1 MSKPRHADKDSAPTS
16 SGPKQIHHLSNY
28 IFLFLLAVFLI
39 AVYTFLLQKSYST
52 STLEAN
58 VDQNITCS
66 DAIHKLVSNTF
77 TRDDFTDINT
87 VDNMSSER
95 YQTLQTTLNQIRSL
109 NSTRYLYTAKRNSE
123 GKLIYLVDGPD
134 LDTSDFAYPGTYIED
149 EMIPYINS
157 ALSGKTIYSQEI
169 IDTTWG
175 HIFTACYPVKA
186 TDGSN
191 EIIGALCIEMDME
204 SAYTFLSKSSRNSLQ
219 IAIAAAIVALL
230 LLVCVYHILQNQRA
244 KDREQ
249 QMLLRKSAA
258 AAEAANKAKSAFLFN
273 MSHDI
278 RTPMNAIVGLTA
290 IAGANIE
297 SQDRVI
303 ECLSKITESSRH
315 LLGLINEVLDMAR
328 IESGKMTLAQEDFN
342 LSELVDN
349 LITLTKPVLD
359 EHKHNFDIHINHI
372 EHEAVCGDSLR
383 IQQVFVNLMS
393 NAIKYTPDGGNITF
407 SIEEKP
413 NGFSELG
420 CYEFTIEDNGIGMSP
435 EFQKIM
441 FDPFS
446 RADDHRTT
454 RVQGTG
460 LGMAISRNIVNLMNG
475 NIKVESTLHKGTKI
489 TVTIY
494 LELQEKEK
502 EQDRNLMNL
511 PVLVVDDDKTCCEST
526 VATLKE
532 IGITGEWVLSGREAV
547 ERCYAHHELKNDYFA
562 VILDWKMPD
571 MDGIETARQIRKRIG
586 KEITI
591 IVLTSYEFSEIEEE
605 AKAAGVDAFIAKPL
619 FRSRLTATLRQF
631 TSGRKEKTARN
642 YLDELSE
649 ADYTGK
655 RILLVEDNELNRE
668 IAVEILQMTGAEVE
682 TAENGKI
689 AVEKVEASPKGLY
702 DLIFMDIQMPV
713 MNGYEATAAI
723 RSLPGEQ
730 GKLPIVAMTANAF
743 AEDVQLAK
751 NTGMNG
757 HIAKPLD
764 MNKLNDVLENW
775 L

>member
-123 GKLIYLVDGPD
+123 GKLIYLVDGLD

-278 RTPMNAIVGLTA
+278 RTPMNAIIGYAELSLNHLHEPDKLSEYLSDIRTCGQKMLS
-290 IAGANIE
+290 IIDNILE
-297 SQDRVI
+297 I
-303 ECLSKITESSRH
+303 
-315 LLGLINEVLDMAR
+315 AR
-328 IESGKMTLAQEDFN
+328 IENNQIVLEESICNIEESFDSCIVMFNTAVQEKHQTITVHKQVANPYVYIDSSH
-342 LSELVDN
+342 LSE
-349 LITLTKPVLD
+349 IVL
-359 EHKHNFDIHINHI
+359 NVI
-372 EHEAVCGDSLR
+372 
-383 IQQVFVNLMS
+383 S
-393 NAIKYTPDGGNITF
+393 NAIKYTGQNGKIDCCLTQKPHEDADWCYMEI
-407 SIEEKP
+407 SIA
-413 NGFSELG
+413 
-420 CYEFTIEDNGIGMSP
+420 DNGIGMSE
-435 EFQKIM
+435 EFQAHI
-441 FDPFS
+441 FESFS
-446 RADDHRTT
+446 REHSSTISGIE
-454 RVQGTG
+454 GTG
-460 LGMAISRNIVNLMNG
+460 LGMGIVKNLVDLMHG
-475 NIKVESTLHKGTKI
+475 MIEIQSSPGKGSTF
-489 TVTIY
+489 TICIPC
-494 LELQEKEK
+494 
-502 EQDRNLMNL
+502 R
-511 PVLVVDDDKTCCEST
+511 
-526 VATLKE
+526 
-532 IGITGEWVLSGREAV
+532 
-547 ERCYAHHELKNDYFA
+547 
-562 VILDWKMPD
+562 
-571 MDGIETARQIRKRIG
+571 TARK
-586 KEITI
+586 
-591 IVLTSYEFSEIEEE
+591 EE
-605 AKAAGVDAFIAKPL
+605 AEPRKSSSDRPQK
-619 FRSRLTATLRQF
+619 TL
-631 TSGRKEKTARN
+631 A
-642 YLDELSE
+642 
-649 ADYTGK
+649 GK
-655 RILLVEDNELNRE
+655 RILLAEDNDLNAE
-668 IAVEILQMTGAEVE
+668 IAIELLSEEGLLVDRVS
-682 TAENGKI
+682 NGV
-689 AVEKVEASPKGLY
+689 ACVEKLEKAAPDFY
-702 DLIFMDIQMPV
+702 DLILMDIQMPV
-713 MNGYEATAAI
+713 MNGYDATRKI
-723 RSLPGEQ
+723 RQLEDPFRSSI
-730 GKLPIVAMTANAF
+730 PIIAMTANAF
-743 AEDVQLAK
+743 AEDRQKALFV
-751 NTGMNG
+751 GMND
-757 HIAKPLD
+757 HVAKPVD
-764 MNKLNDVLENW
+764 MNVLIPVLEKHIRTKKEN
-775 L
+775 

>member
-16 SGPKQIHHLSNY
+16 SDPKQIHHLSNY

-123 GKLIYLVDGPD
+123 GKLIYLVDGLD

-278 RTPMNAIVGLTA
+278 RTPMNAIIGYAELSRNHLHEPDKLSEYLSDIRTCGQKMLS
-290 IAGANIE
+290 IIDNILE
-297 SQDRVI
+297 I
-303 ECLSKITESSRH
+303 
-315 LLGLINEVLDMAR
+315 AR
-328 IESGKMTLAQEDFN
+328 IENNQIVLEESICNIEESFDSCIVMFNTAVQEKHQTITVHKQVANPYVYIDSSH
-342 LSELVDN
+342 LSE
-349 LITLTKPVLD
+349 IVL
-359 EHKHNFDIHINHI
+359 NVI
-372 EHEAVCGDSLR
+372 
-383 IQQVFVNLMS
+383 S
-393 NAIKYTPDGGNITF
+393 NAIKYTGQNGKIDCCLTQKPHEDADWCYMEI
-407 SIEEKP
+407 SIA
-413 NGFSELG
+413 
-420 CYEFTIEDNGIGMSP
+420 DNGIGMSE
-435 EFQKIM
+435 EFQAHI
-441 FDPFS
+441 FESFS
-446 RADDHRTT
+446 REHSSTISGIE
-454 RVQGTG
+454 GTG
-460 LGMAISRNIVNLMNG
+460 LGMGIVKNLVDLMHG
-475 NIKVESTLHKGTKI
+475 MIEIQSSPGKGSTF
-489 TVTIY
+489 TICIPC
-494 LELQEKEK
+494 
-502 EQDRNLMNL
+502 R
-511 PVLVVDDDKTCCEST
+511 
-526 VATLKE
+526 
-532 IGITGEWVLSGREAV
+532 
-547 ERCYAHHELKNDYFA
+547 
-562 VILDWKMPD
+562 
-571 MDGIETARQIRKRIG
+571 TARK
-586 KEITI
+586 
-591 IVLTSYEFSEIEEE
+591 EE
-605 AKAAGVDAFIAKPL
+605 AEPRKSSSDRPQK
-619 FRSRLTATLRQF
+619 TL
-631 TSGRKEKTARN
+631 A
-642 YLDELSE
+642 
-649 ADYTGK
+649 GK
-655 RILLVEDNELNRE
+655 RILLAEDNDLNAE
-668 IAVEILQMTGAEVE
+668 IAIELLSEEGLLVDRVS
-682 TAENGKI
+682 NGV
-689 AVEKVEASPKGLY
+689 ACVEKLEKAAPDFY
-702 DLIFMDIQMPV
+702 DLILMDIQMPV
-713 MNGYEATAAI
+713 MNGYDATRKI
-723 RSLPGEQ
+723 RQLEDPFRSSI
-730 GKLPIVAMTANAF
+730 PIIAMTANAF
-743 AEDVQLAK
+743 AEDRQKALFV
-751 NTGMNG
+751 GMND
-757 HIAKPLD
+757 HVAKPVD
-764 MNKLNDVLENW
+764 MNVLIPVLEKHIRTKREN
-775 L
+775 

>member
-123 GKLIYLVDGPD
+123 GKLIYLVDGLD

-258 AAEAANKAKSAFLFN
+258 AAEAANKTKSAFLFN

-278 RTPMNAIVGLTA
+278 RTPMNAIIGYAELSRNHLHEPDKLSEYLS
-290 IAGANIE
+290 NIRTCG
-297 SQDRVI
+297 QKM
-303 ECLSKITESSRH
+303 LSIIDNILE
-315 LLGLINEVLDMAR
+315 IAR
-328 IESGKMTLAQEDFN
+328 IENNQIVLEESICNIEESFDSCIVMFNTAVQEKHQTITVHKQVANPYVYIDSSH
-342 LSELVDN
+342 LSE
-349 LITLTKPVLD
+349 IVL
-359 EHKHNFDIHINHI
+359 NVI
-372 EHEAVCGDSLR
+372 
-383 IQQVFVNLMS
+383 S
-393 NAIKYTPDGGNITF
+393 NAIKYTGQNGKIDCCLTQKPHEDADWCYMEI
-407 SIEEKP
+407 SIA
-413 NGFSELG
+413 
-420 CYEFTIEDNGIGMSP
+420 DNGIGMSE
-435 EFQKIM
+435 EFQAHI
-441 FDPFS
+441 FESFS
-446 RADDHRTT
+446 REHSSTISGIE
-454 RVQGTG
+454 GTG
-460 LGMAISRNIVNLMNG
+460 LGMGIVKNLVDLMHG
-475 NIKVESTLHKGTKI
+475 TIEIQSSPGKGSTF
-489 TVTIY
+489 TICIPC
-494 LELQEKEK
+494 
-502 EQDRNLMNL
+502 R
-511 PVLVVDDDKTCCEST
+511 
-526 VATLKE
+526 
-532 IGITGEWVLSGREAV
+532 
-547 ERCYAHHELKNDYFA
+547 
-562 VILDWKMPD
+562 
-571 MDGIETARQIRKRIG
+571 TARK
-586 KEITI
+586 
-591 IVLTSYEFSEIEEE
+591 EE
-605 AKAAGVDAFIAKPL
+605 AEPRKSSSDRPQK
-619 FRSRLTATLRQF
+619 TL
-631 TSGRKEKTARN
+631 A
-642 YLDELSE
+642 
-649 ADYTGK
+649 GK
-655 RILLVEDNELNRE
+655 RILLAEDNDLNAE
-668 IAVEILQMTGAEVE
+668 IAIELLSEEGLLVDRVS
-682 TAENGKI
+682 NGV
-689 AVEKVEASPKGLY
+689 ACVEKLEKAAPDFY
-702 DLIFMDIQMPV
+702 DLILMDIQMPV
-713 MNGYEATAAI
+713 MNGYDATRKI
-723 RSLPGEQ
+723 RQLEDPFLSSI
-730 GKLPIVAMTANAF
+730 PIIAMTANAF
-743 AEDVQLAK
+743 AEDRQKALFV
-751 NTGMNG
+751 GMND
-757 HIAKPLD
+757 HVAKPVD
-764 MNKLNDVLENW
+764 MNVLIPVLEKHIRTKKEN
-775 L
+775 

>member
-123 GKLIYLVDGPD
+123 GKLIYLVDGLD

-273 MSHDI
+273 MPHDI
-278 RTPMNAIVGLTA
+278 RTPMNAIIGYAELSRNHLHEPDKLSEYLS
-290 IAGANIE
+290 NIRTCG
-297 SQDRVI
+297 QKM
-303 ECLSKITESSRH
+303 LSIIDNILE
-315 LLGLINEVLDMAR
+315 IAR
-328 IESGKMTLAQEDFN
+328 IENNQIVLEESICNIEESFDSCIVMFNTAVQEKHQTITVHKQVANPYVYIDSSH
-342 LSELVDN
+342 LSE
-349 LITLTKPVLD
+349 IVL
-359 EHKHNFDIHINHI
+359 NVI
-372 EHEAVCGDSLR
+372 
-383 IQQVFVNLMS
+383 S
-393 NAIKYTPDGGNITF
+393 NAIKYTGQNGKIDCCLTQKPHEDADWCYMEI
-407 SIEEKP
+407 SIA
-413 NGFSELG
+413 
-420 CYEFTIEDNGIGMSP
+420 DNGIGMSE
-435 EFQKIM
+435 EFQAHI
-441 FDPFS
+441 FESFS
-446 RADDHRTT
+446 REHSSTISGIE
-454 RVQGTG
+454 GTG
-460 LGMAISRNIVNLMNG
+460 LGMGIVKNLVDLMHG
-475 NIKVESTLHKGTKI
+475 TIEIQSSPGKGSTF
-489 TVTIY
+489 TICIPC
-494 LELQEKEK
+494 
-502 EQDRNLMNL
+502 R
-511 PVLVVDDDKTCCEST
+511 T
-526 VATLKE
+526 ALKE
-532 IGITGEWVLSGREAV
+532 EA
-547 ERCYAHHELKNDYFA
+547 E
-562 VILDWKMPD
+562 P
-571 MDGIETARQIRKRIG
+571 RKSSSDRPQ
-586 KEITI
+586 K
-591 IVLTSYEFSEIEEE
+591 
-605 AKAAGVDAFIAKPL
+605 
-619 FRSRLTATLRQF
+619 TL
-631 TSGRKEKTARN
+631 A
-642 YLDELSE
+642 
-649 ADYTGK
+649 GK
-655 RILLVEDNELNRE
+655 RILLAEDNDLNAE
-668 IAVEILQMTGAEVE
+668 IAIELLSEEGLLVDRVS
-682 TAENGKI
+682 NGV
-689 AVEKVEASPKGLY
+689 ACVEKLEKVAPDFY
-702 DLIFMDIQMPV
+702 DLILMDIQMPV
-713 MNGYEATAAI
+713 MNGYDATRKI
-723 RSLPGEQ
+723 RQLEDPFRSSI
-730 GKLPIVAMTANAF
+730 PIIAMTANAF
-743 AEDVQLAK
+743 AEDRQKALFV
-751 NTGMNG
+751 GMND
-757 HIAKPLD
+757 HVAKPVD
-764 MNKLNDVLENW
+764 MNVLIPVLEKHIRTKKEN
-775 L
+775 

>member
-123 GKLIYLVDGPD
+123 GKLIYLVDGLD

-278 RTPMNAIVGLTA
+278 RTPMNAIIGYAELSRNHLHEPDKLSEYLS
-290 IAGANIE
+290 NIRTCG
-297 SQDRVI
+297 QKM
-303 ECLSKITESSRH
+303 LSIIDNILE
-315 LLGLINEVLDMAR
+315 IAR
-328 IESGKMTLAQEDFN
+328 IENNQIVLEESICNIEESFDSCIVMFNTAVQEKHQTITVHKQVANPYVYIDSSH
-342 LSELVDN
+342 LSE
-349 LITLTKPVLD
+349 IVL
-359 EHKHNFDIHINHI
+359 NVI
-372 EHEAVCGDSLR
+372 
-383 IQQVFVNLMS
+383 S
-393 NAIKYTPDGGNITF
+393 NAIKYTGQNGKIDCCLTQKPHEDADWCYMEI
-407 SIEEKP
+407 SIA
-413 NGFSELG
+413 
-420 CYEFTIEDNGIGMSP
+420 DNGIGMSE
-435 EFQKIM
+435 EFQAHI
-441 FDPFS
+441 FESFS
-446 RADDHRTT
+446 REHSSTISGIE
-454 RVQGTG
+454 GTG
-460 LGMAISRNIVNLMNG
+460 LGMGIVKNLVDLMHG
-475 NIKVESTLHKGTKI
+475 MIEIQSSPGKGSTF
-489 TVTIY
+489 TICIPC
-494 LELQEKEK
+494 
-502 EQDRNLMNL
+502 R
-511 PVLVVDDDKTCCEST
+511 
-526 VATLKE
+526 
-532 IGITGEWVLSGREAV
+532 
-547 ERCYAHHELKNDYFA
+547 
-562 VILDWKMPD
+562 
-571 MDGIETARQIRKRIG
+571 TARK
-586 KEITI
+586 
-591 IVLTSYEFSEIEEE
+591 EE
-605 AKAAGVDAFIAKPL
+605 AEPRKSSSDRPQK
-619 FRSRLTATLRQF
+619 TL
-631 TSGRKEKTARN
+631 A
-642 YLDELSE
+642 
-649 ADYTGK
+649 GK
-655 RILLVEDNELNRE
+655 RILLAEDNNLNAE
-668 IAVEILQMTGAEVE
+668 IAIELLSEEGLLVDRVS
-682 TAENGKI
+682 NGV
-689 AVEKVEASPKGLY
+689 ACVEKLEKAAPDFY
-702 DLIFMDIQMPV
+702 DLILMDIQMPV
-713 MNGYEATAAI
+713 MNGYDATRKI
-723 RSLPGEQ
+723 RQLEDPFRSSI
-730 GKLPIVAMTANAF
+730 PIIAMTANAF
-743 AEDVQLAK
+743 AEDRQKALFV
-751 NTGMNG
+751 GMND
-757 HIAKPLD
+757 HVAKPVD
-764 MNKLNDVLENW
+764 MNVLIPVLEKHIRTKKKIKSEIPIRSVSG
-775 L
+775 

>member
-123 GKLIYLVDGPD
+123 GKLIYLVDGLD

-278 RTPMNAIVGLTA
+278 RTPMNAIIGYAELSRNHLHEPDKLSEYLS
-290 IAGANIE
+290 NIRTCG
-297 SQDRVI
+297 QKM
-303 ECLSKITESSRH
+303 LSIIDNILE
-315 LLGLINEVLDMAR
+315 IAR
-328 IESGKMTLAQEDFN
+328 IENNQIVLEESICNIEESFDSCIVMFNTAVQEKHQTITVHKQVANPYVYIDSSH
-342 LSELVDN
+342 LSE
-349 LITLTKPVLD
+349 IVL
-359 EHKHNFDIHINHI
+359 NVI
-372 EHEAVCGDSLR
+372 
-383 IQQVFVNLMS
+383 S
-393 NAIKYTPDGGNITF
+393 NAIKYTGQNGKIDCCLTQKPHEDADWCYMEI
-407 SIEEKP
+407 SIA
-413 NGFSELG
+413 
-420 CYEFTIEDNGIGMSP
+420 DNGIGMSE
-435 EFQKIM
+435 EFQAHI
-441 FDPFS
+441 FESFS
-446 RADDHRTT
+446 REHSSTISGIE
-454 RVQGTG
+454 GTG
-460 LGMAISRNIVNLMNG
+460 LGMGIVKNLVDLMHG
-475 NIKVESTLHKGTKI
+475 MIEIQSSPGKGSTF
-489 TVTIY
+489 TICIPC
-494 LELQEKEK
+494 
-502 EQDRNLMNL
+502 R
-511 PVLVVDDDKTCCEST
+511 
-526 VATLKE
+526 
-532 IGITGEWVLSGREAV
+532 
-547 ERCYAHHELKNDYFA
+547 
-562 VILDWKMPD
+562 
-571 MDGIETARQIRKRIG
+571 TARK
-586 KEITI
+586 
-591 IVLTSYEFSEIEEE
+591 EE
-605 AKAAGVDAFIAKPL
+605 AEPRKSSSDRPQK
-619 FRSRLTATLRQF
+619 TL
-631 TSGRKEKTARN
+631 A
-642 YLDELSE
+642 
-649 ADYTGK
+649 GK
-655 RILLVEDNELNRE
+655 RILLAEDNDLNAE
-668 IAVEILQMTGAEVE
+668 IAIELLSEEGLLVDRVS
-682 TAENGKI
+682 NGV
-689 AVEKVEASPKGLY
+689 ACVEKLEKAAPDFY
-702 DLIFMDIQMPV
+702 DLILMDIQMPV
-713 MNGYEATAAI
+713 MNGYDATRKI
-723 RSLPGEQ
+723 RQLEDPFRSSI
-730 GKLPIVAMTANAF
+730 PIIAMTANAF
-743 AEDVQLAK
+743 AEDRQKALFV
-751 NTGMNG
+751 GMND
-757 HIAKPLD
+757 HVAKPVD
-764 MNKLNDVLENW
+764 MNVLIPVLEKHIRTQKEN
-775 L
+775 

>member
-95 YQTLQTTLNQIRSL
+95 YQTLHTTLNQIRSL

-123 GKLIYLVDGPD
+123 GKLIYLVDGLD

-278 RTPMNAIVGLTA
+278 RTPMNAIIGYAELSRNHLHEPDKLSEYLS
-290 IAGANIE
+290 NIRTCG
-297 SQDRVI
+297 QKM
-303 ECLSKITESSRH
+303 LSIIDNILE
-315 LLGLINEVLDMAR
+315 IAR
-328 IESGKMTLAQEDFN
+328 IENNQIVLEESICNIEESFDSCIVMFNTAVQEKHQTITVHKQVANPYVYIDSSH
-342 LSELVDN
+342 LSE
-349 LITLTKPVLD
+349 IVL
-359 EHKHNFDIHINHI
+359 NVI
-372 EHEAVCGDSLR
+372 
-383 IQQVFVNLMS
+383 S
-393 NAIKYTPDGGNITF
+393 NAIKYTGQNGKIDCCLTQKPHEDADWCYMEI
-407 SIEEKP
+407 SIA
-413 NGFSELG
+413 
-420 CYEFTIEDNGIGMSP
+420 DNGIGMSE
-435 EFQKIM
+435 EFQAHI
-441 FDPFS
+441 FESFS
-446 RADDHRTT
+446 REHSSTISGIE
-454 RVQGTG
+454 GTG
-460 LGMAISRNIVNLMNG
+460 LGMGIVKNLVDLMHG
-475 NIKVESTLHKGTKI
+475 TIEIQSSPGKGSTF
-489 TVTIY
+489 TICIPC
-494 LELQEKEK
+494 
-502 EQDRNLMNL
+502 R
-511 PVLVVDDDKTCCEST
+511 T
-526 VATLKE
+526 ALKE
-532 IGITGEWVLSGREAV
+532 EA
-547 ERCYAHHELKNDYFA
+547 E
-562 VILDWKMPD
+562 P
-571 MDGIETARQIRKRIG
+571 RKSSSDRPQ
-586 KEITI
+586 K
-591 IVLTSYEFSEIEEE
+591 
-605 AKAAGVDAFIAKPL
+605 
-619 FRSRLTATLRQF
+619 TL
-631 TSGRKEKTARN
+631 A
-642 YLDELSE
+642 
-649 ADYTGK
+649 GK
-655 RILLVEDNELNRE
+655 RILLAEDNDLNAE
-668 IAVEILQMTGAEVE
+668 IAIELLSEEGLLVDRVS
-682 TAENGKI
+682 NGV
-689 AVEKVEASPKGLY
+689 ACVEKLEKVAPDFY
-702 DLIFMDIQMPV
+702 DLILMDIQMPV
-713 MNGYEATAAI
+713 MNGYDATRKI
-723 RSLPGEQ
+723 RQLEDPFRSSI
-730 GKLPIVAMTANAF
+730 PIIAMTANAF
-743 AEDVQLAK
+743 AEDRQKALFV
-751 NTGMNG
+751 GMND
-757 HIAKPLD
+757 HVAKPVD
-764 MNKLNDVLENW
+764 MNVLIPVLEKHIRTKKEN
-775 L
+775 

>member
-123 GKLIYLVDGPD
+123 GKLIYLVDGLD

-278 RTPMNAIVGLTA
+278 RTPMNAIIGYAELSRNHLHEPDKLSEYLS
-290 IAGANIE
+290 NIRTCG
-297 SQDRVI
+297 QKM
-303 ECLSKITESSRH
+303 LSIIDNILE
-315 LLGLINEVLDMAR
+315 IAR
-328 IESGKMTLAQEDFN
+328 IENNQIVLEESICNIEESFDSCIVMFNTAVQEKHQTITVHKQVANPYVYIDSSH
-342 LSELVDN
+342 LSE
-349 LITLTKPVLD
+349 IVL
-359 EHKHNFDIHINHI
+359 NVI
-372 EHEAVCGDSLR
+372 
-383 IQQVFVNLMS
+383 S
-393 NAIKYTPDGGNITF
+393 NAIKYTGQNGKIDCCLTQKPHEDADWCYMEI
-407 SIEEKP
+407 SIA
-413 NGFSELG
+413 
-420 CYEFTIEDNGIGMSP
+420 DNGIGMSE
-435 EFQKIM
+435 EFQAHI
-441 FDPFS
+441 FESFS
-446 RADDHRTT
+446 REHSSTISGIE
-454 RVQGTG
+454 GTG
-460 LGMAISRNIVNLMNG
+460 LGMGIVKNLVDLIHG
-475 NIKVESTLHKGTKI
+475 TIEIQSSPGKGSTF
-489 TVTIY
+489 TICIPC
-494 LELQEKEK
+494 
-502 EQDRNLMNL
+502 R
-511 PVLVVDDDKTCCEST
+511 T
-526 VATLKE
+526 ALKE
-532 IGITGEWVLSGREAV
+532 EA
-547 ERCYAHHELKNDYFA
+547 E
-562 VILDWKMPD
+562 P
-571 MDGIETARQIRKRIG
+571 RKSSSDRPQ
-586 KEITI
+586 K
-591 IVLTSYEFSEIEEE
+591 
-605 AKAAGVDAFIAKPL
+605 
-619 FRSRLTATLRQF
+619 TL
-631 TSGRKEKTARN
+631 A
-642 YLDELSE
+642 
-649 ADYTGK
+649 GK
-655 RILLVEDNELNRE
+655 RILLAEDNDLNAE
-668 IAVEILQMTGAEVE
+668 IAIELLSEEGLLVDRVS
-682 TAENGKI
+682 NGV
-689 AVEKVEASPKGLY
+689 ACVEKLEKVAPDFY
-702 DLIFMDIQMPV
+702 DLILMDIQMPV
-713 MNGYEATAAI
+713 MNGYDATRKI
-723 RSLPGEQ
+723 RQLEDPFRSSI
-730 GKLPIVAMTANAF
+730 PIIAMTANAF
-743 AEDVQLAK
+743 AEDRQKALFV
-751 NTGMNG
+751 GMND
-757 HIAKPLD
+757 HVAKPVD
-764 MNKLNDVLENW
+764 MNVLIPVLEKHIRTKKEN
-775 L
+775 

>member
-123 GKLIYLVDGPD
+123 GKLIYLVDGLD

-278 RTPMNAIVGLTA
+278 RTPMNAIIGYAELSRNHLHEPDKLSEYLS
-290 IAGANIE
+290 NIRTCG
-297 SQDRVI
+297 QKM
-303 ECLSKITESSRH
+303 LSIIDNILE
-315 LLGLINEVLDMAR
+315 IAR
-328 IESGKMTLAQEDFN
+328 IENNQIVLEESICNIEESFDSCIVMFNTAVQEKHQTITVHKQVANPYVYIDSSH
-342 LSELVDN
+342 LSE
-349 LITLTKPVLD
+349 IVL
-359 EHKHNFDIHINHI
+359 NVI
-372 EHEAVCGDSLR
+372 
-383 IQQVFVNLMS
+383 S
-393 NAIKYTPDGGNITF
+393 NTIKYTGQNGKIDCCLTQKPHEDANWCYMEI
-407 SIEEKP
+407 SIA
-413 NGFSELG
+413 
-420 CYEFTIEDNGIGMSP
+420 DNGIGMSE
-435 EFQKIM
+435 EFQAHI
-441 FDPFS
+441 FESFS
-446 RADDHRTT
+446 REHSSTISGIE
-454 RVQGTG
+454 GTG
-460 LGMAISRNIVNLMNG
+460 LGMGIVKNLVDLMHG
-475 NIKVESTLHKGTKI
+475 TIEIQSSPGKGSTF
-489 TVTIY
+489 TICIPC
-494 LELQEKEK
+494 
-502 EQDRNLMNL
+502 R
-511 PVLVVDDDKTCCEST
+511 
-526 VATLKE
+526 
-532 IGITGEWVLSGREAV
+532 
-547 ERCYAHHELKNDYFA
+547 
-562 VILDWKMPD
+562 
-571 MDGIETARQIRKRIG
+571 TARK
-586 KEITI
+586 
-591 IVLTSYEFSEIEEE
+591 EE
-605 AKAAGVDAFIAKPL
+605 AEPRKSSSDRPQKTLAGKMILLAEDNDLNAEIAIELLSEEGLLVDRVSNGVACVEKLEKAAPDF
-619 FRSRLTATLRQF
+619 
-631 TSGRKEKTARN
+631 
-642 YLDELSE
+642 
-649 ADYTGK
+649 
-655 RILLVEDNELNRE
+655 
-668 IAVEILQMTGAEVE
+668 
-682 TAENGKI
+682 
-689 AVEKVEASPKGLY
+689 Y
-702 DLIFMDIQMPV
+702 DLILMDIQMPV
-713 MNGYEATAAI
+713 MNGYDATRKI
-723 RSLPGEQ
+723 RQLEDPFRSSI
-730 GKLPIVAMTANAF
+730 PIIAMTANAF
-743 AEDVQLAK
+743 AEDRQKALFV
-751 NTGMNG
+751 GMND
-757 HIAKPLD
+757 HVAKPVD
-764 MNKLNDVLENW
+764 MNVLIPVLEKHIRTKKKIKSEIPIRSVSG
-775 L
+775 

>member
-28 IFLFLLAVFLI
+28 IFLFLLTVFLI

-123 GKLIYLVDGPD
+123 GKLIYLVDGLD

-278 RTPMNAIVGLTA
+278 RTPMNAIIGYAELSRNHLHEPDKLSEYLSDIRTCGQKMLS
-290 IAGANIE
+290 IIDNILE
-297 SQDRVI
+297 I
-303 ECLSKITESSRH
+303 
-315 LLGLINEVLDMAR
+315 AR
-328 IESGKMTLAQEDFN
+328 IENNQIVLEERICNIEESFDSCIVMFNTAVQEKHQTITVHKQVANPYVYIDSSH
-342 LSELVDN
+342 LSE
-349 LITLTKPVLD
+349 IVL
-359 EHKHNFDIHINHI
+359 NVI
-372 EHEAVCGDSLR
+372 
-383 IQQVFVNLMS
+383 S
-393 NAIKYTPDGGNITF
+393 NAIKYTGQNGKIDCCLTQKPHEDADWCYMEI
-407 SIEEKP
+407 SIA
-413 NGFSELG
+413 
-420 CYEFTIEDNGIGMSP
+420 DNGIGMSE
-435 EFQKIM
+435 EFQAHI
-441 FDPFS
+441 FESFS
-446 RADDHRTT
+446 REHSSTISGIE
-454 RVQGTG
+454 GTG
-460 LGMAISRNIVNLMNG
+460 LGMGIVKNLVDLMHG
-475 NIKVESTLHKGTKI
+475 MIEIQSSPGKGSTF
-489 TVTIY
+489 TICIPC
-494 LELQEKEK
+494 
-502 EQDRNLMNL
+502 R
-511 PVLVVDDDKTCCEST
+511 
-526 VATLKE
+526 
-532 IGITGEWVLSGREAV
+532 
-547 ERCYAHHELKNDYFA
+547 
-562 VILDWKMPD
+562 
-571 MDGIETARQIRKRIG
+571 TARK
-586 KEITI
+586 
-591 IVLTSYEFSEIEEE
+591 EE
-605 AKAAGVDAFIAKPL
+605 AEPRKSSSDRPQK
-619 FRSRLTATLRQF
+619 TL
-631 TSGRKEKTARN
+631 A
-642 YLDELSE
+642 
-649 ADYTGK
+649 GK
-655 RILLVEDNELNRE
+655 RILLAEDNDLNAE
-668 IAVEILQMTGAEVE
+668 IAIELLSEEGLLVDRVS
-682 TAENGKI
+682 NGV
-689 AVEKVEASPKGLY
+689 ACVEKLEKAAPDFY
-702 DLIFMDIQMPV
+702 DLILMDIQMPV
-713 MNGYEATAAI
+713 MNGYDATRKI
-723 RSLPGEQ
+723 RQLEDPFRSSI
-730 GKLPIVAMTANAF
+730 PIIAMTANAF
-743 AEDVQLAK
+743 AEDRQKALFV
-751 NTGMNG
+751 GMND
-757 HIAKPLD
+757 HVAKPVD
-764 MNKLNDVLENW
+764 MNVLIPVLEKHIRTKKEN
-775 L
+775 

>member
-87 VDNMSSER
+87 VDDMSSEQ

-123 GKLIYLVDGPD
+123 GKLIYLVDGLD

-278 RTPMNAIVGLTA
+278 RTPMNAIIGYAELSRNHLHEPDKLSEYLS
-290 IAGANIE
+290 NIRTCG
-297 SQDRVI
+297 QKM
-303 ECLSKITESSRH
+303 LSIIDNILE
-315 LLGLINEVLDMAR
+315 IAR
-328 IESGKMTLAQEDFN
+328 IENNQIVLEESICNIEESFDSCIVMFNTAVQEKHQTITVHKQVANPYVYIDSSH
-342 LSELVDN
+342 LSE
-349 LITLTKPVLD
+349 IVL
-359 EHKHNFDIHINHI
+359 NVI
-372 EHEAVCGDSLR
+372 
-383 IQQVFVNLMS
+383 S
-393 NAIKYTPDGGNITF
+393 NAIKYTGQNGKIDCCLTQKPHEDADWCYMEI
-407 SIEEKP
+407 SIA
-413 NGFSELG
+413 
-420 CYEFTIEDNGIGMSP
+420 DNGIGMSE
-435 EFQKIM
+435 EFQAHI
-441 FDPFS
+441 FESFS
-446 RADDHRTT
+446 REHSSTISGIE
-454 RVQGTG
+454 GTG
-460 LGMAISRNIVNLMNG
+460 LGMGIVKNLVDLMHG
-475 NIKVESTLHKGTKI
+475 TIEIQSSPGKGSTF
-489 TVTIY
+489 TICIPC
-494 LELQEKEK
+494 
-502 EQDRNLMNL
+502 R
-511 PVLVVDDDKTCCEST
+511 T
-526 VATLKE
+526 ALKE
-532 IGITGEWVLSGREAV
+532 EA
-547 ERCYAHHELKNDYFA
+547 E
-562 VILDWKMPD
+562 P
-571 MDGIETARQIRKRIG
+571 RKSSSDRPQ
-586 KEITI
+586 K
-591 IVLTSYEFSEIEEE
+591 
-605 AKAAGVDAFIAKPL
+605 
-619 FRSRLTATLRQF
+619 TL
-631 TSGRKEKTARN
+631 A
-642 YLDELSE
+642 
-649 ADYTGK
+649 GK
-655 RILLVEDNELNRE
+655 RILLAEDNDLNAE
-668 IAVEILQMTGAEVE
+668 IAIELLSEEGLLVDRVS
-682 TAENGKI
+682 NGV
-689 AVEKVEASPKGLY
+689 ACVEKLEKVAPDFY
-702 DLIFMDIQMPV
+702 DLILMDIQMPV
-713 MNGYEATAAI
+713 MNGYDATRKI
-723 RSLPGEQ
+723 RQLEDPFRSSI
-730 GKLPIVAMTANAF
+730 PIIAMTANAF
-743 AEDVQLAK
+743 AEDRQKALFV
-751 NTGMNG
+751 GMND
-757 HIAKPLD
+757 HVAKPVD
-764 MNKLNDVLENW
+764 MNVLIPVLEKHIRTKKEN
-775 L
+775 

>member
-123 GKLIYLVDGPD
+123 GKLIYLVDGLD

-258 AAEAANKAKSAFLFN
+258 AAEAAKKAKSAFLFN

-278 RTPMNAIVGLTA
+278 RTPMNAIIGYAELSRNHLHEPDKLSEYLSDIRTCGQKMLS
-290 IAGANIE
+290 IIDNILE
-297 SQDRVI
+297 I
-303 ECLSKITESSRH
+303 
-315 LLGLINEVLDMAR
+315 AR
-328 IESGKMTLAQEDFN
+328 IENNQIVLEESICNIEESFDSCIVMFNTAVQEKHQTITVHKQVANPYVYIDSSH
-342 LSELVDN
+342 LSE
-349 LITLTKPVLD
+349 IVL
-359 EHKHNFDIHINHI
+359 NVI
-372 EHEAVCGDSLR
+372 
-383 IQQVFVNLMS
+383 S
-393 NAIKYTPDGGNITF
+393 NAIKYTGQNGKIDCCLTQKPHEDADWCYMEI
-407 SIEEKP
+407 SIA
-413 NGFSELG
+413 
-420 CYEFTIEDNGIGMSP
+420 DNGIGMSE
-435 EFQKIM
+435 EFQAHI
-441 FDPFS
+441 FESFS
-446 RADDHRTT
+446 REHSSTISGIE
-454 RVQGTG
+454 GTG
-460 LGMAISRNIVNLMNG
+460 LGMGIVKNLVDLMHG
-475 NIKVESTLHKGTKI
+475 MIEIQSSPGKGSTF
-489 TVTIY
+489 TICIPC
-494 LELQEKEK
+494 
-502 EQDRNLMNL
+502 R
-511 PVLVVDDDKTCCEST
+511 
-526 VATLKE
+526 
-532 IGITGEWVLSGREAV
+532 
-547 ERCYAHHELKNDYFA
+547 
-562 VILDWKMPD
+562 
-571 MDGIETARQIRKRIG
+571 TARK
-586 KEITI
+586 
-591 IVLTSYEFSEIEEE
+591 EE
-605 AKAAGVDAFIAKPL
+605 AEPRKSSSDRPQK
-619 FRSRLTATLRQF
+619 TL
-631 TSGRKEKTARN
+631 A
-642 YLDELSE
+642 
-649 ADYTGK
+649 GK
-655 RILLVEDNELNRE
+655 RILLAEDNDLNAE
-668 IAVEILQMTGAEVE
+668 IAIELLSEEGLLVDRVS
-682 TAENGKI
+682 NGV
-689 AVEKVEASPKGLY
+689 ACVEKLEKAAPDFY
-702 DLIFMDIQMPV
+702 DLILMDIQMPV
-713 MNGYEATAAI
+713 MNGYDATRKI
-723 RSLPGEQ
+723 RQLEDPFRSSI
-730 GKLPIVAMTANAF
+730 PIIAMTANAF
-743 AEDVQLAK
+743 AEDRQKALFV
-751 NTGMNG
+751 GMND
-757 HIAKPLD
+757 HVAKPVD
-764 MNKLNDVLENW
+764 MNVLIPVLEKHIRTKKEN
-775 L
+775 

>member
-123 GKLIYLVDGPD
+123 GKLIYLVDGLD

-278 RTPMNAIVGLTA
+278 RTPMNAIIGYAELSRNHLHEPDKLSEYLS
-290 IAGANIE
+290 NIRTCG
-297 SQDRVI
+297 QKM
-303 ECLSKITESSRH
+303 LSIIDNILE
-315 LLGLINEVLDMAR
+315 IAR
-328 IESGKMTLAQEDFN
+328 IENNQIVLEESICNIEESFDSCIVIFNTAVQEKHQTITVHKQVANPYVYIDSSH
-342 LSELVDN
+342 LSE
-349 LITLTKPVLD
+349 IVL
-359 EHKHNFDIHINHI
+359 NVI
-372 EHEAVCGDSLR
+372 
-383 IQQVFVNLMS
+383 S
-393 NAIKYTPDGGNITF
+393 NAIKYTGQNGKIDCCLTQKPHEDADWCYMEI
-407 SIEEKP
+407 SIA
-413 NGFSELG
+413 
-420 CYEFTIEDNGIGMSP
+420 DNGIGMSE
-435 EFQKIM
+435 EFQAHI
-441 FDPFS
+441 FESFS
-446 RADDHRTT
+446 REHSSTISGIE
-454 RVQGTG
+454 GTG
-460 LGMAISRNIVNLMNG
+460 LGMGIVKNLVDLMHG
-475 NIKVESTLHKGTKI
+475 TIEIQSSPGKGSTF
-489 TVTIY
+489 TICIPC
-494 LELQEKEK
+494 
-502 EQDRNLMNL
+502 R
-511 PVLVVDDDKTCCEST
+511 T
-526 VATLKE
+526 ALKE
-532 IGITGEWVLSGREAV
+532 EA
-547 ERCYAHHELKNDYFA
+547 E
-562 VILDWKMPD
+562 P
-571 MDGIETARQIRKRIG
+571 RKSSSDRPQ
-586 KEITI
+586 K
-591 IVLTSYEFSEIEEE
+591 
-605 AKAAGVDAFIAKPL
+605 
-619 FRSRLTATLRQF
+619 TL
-631 TSGRKEKTARN
+631 A
-642 YLDELSE
+642 
-649 ADYTGK
+649 GK
-655 RILLVEDNELNRE
+655 RILLAEDNDLNAE
-668 IAVEILQMTGAEVE
+668 IAIELLSEEGLLVDRVS
-682 TAENGKI
+682 NGV
-689 AVEKVEASPKGLY
+689 ACVEKLEKVAPDFY
-702 DLIFMDIQMPV
+702 DLILMDIQMPV
-713 MNGYEATAAI
+713 MNGYDATRKI
-723 RSLPGEQ
+723 RQLEDPFRSSI
-730 GKLPIVAMTANAF
+730 PIIAMTANAF
-743 AEDVQLAK
+743 AEDRQKALFV
-751 NTGMNG
+751 GMND
-757 HIAKPLD
+757 HVAKPVD
-764 MNKLNDVLENW
+764 MNVLIPVLEKHIRTKKEN
-775 L
+775 

>member
-87 VDNMSSER
+87 VDDMSSER

-123 GKLIYLVDGPD
+123 GKLIYLVDGLD

-278 RTPMNAIVGLTA
+278 RTPMNAIIGYAELSRNHLHEPDKLSEYLS
-290 IAGANIE
+290 NIRTCG
-297 SQDRVI
+297 QKM
-303 ECLSKITESSRH
+303 LSIIDNILE
-315 LLGLINEVLDMAR
+315 IAR
-328 IESGKMTLAQEDFN
+328 IENNQIVLEESICNIEESFDSCIVMFNTAVQEKHQTITVHKQVANPYVYIDSSH
-342 LSELVDN
+342 LSE
-349 LITLTKPVLD
+349 IVL
-359 EHKHNFDIHINHI
+359 NVI
-372 EHEAVCGDSLR
+372 
-383 IQQVFVNLMS
+383 S
-393 NAIKYTPDGGNITF
+393 NAIKYTGQNGKIDCCLTQKPHEDADWCYMEI
-407 SIEEKP
+407 SIA
-413 NGFSELG
+413 
-420 CYEFTIEDNGIGMSP
+420 DNGIGMSE
-435 EFQKIM
+435 EFQAHI
-441 FDPFS
+441 FESFS
-446 RADDHRTT
+446 REHSSTISGIE
-454 RVQGTG
+454 GTG
-460 LGMAISRNIVNLMNG
+460 LGMGIVKNL
-475 NIKVESTLHKGTKI
+475 VELMHGTIEIQSSPGKGSTF
-489 TVTIY
+489 TICIPC
-494 LELQEKEK
+494 
-502 EQDRNLMNL
+502 R
-511 PVLVVDDDKTCCEST
+511 T
-526 VATLKE
+526 ALKE
-532 IGITGEWVLSGREAV
+532 EA
-547 ERCYAHHELKNDYFA
+547 E
-562 VILDWKMPD
+562 P
-571 MDGIETARQIRKRIG
+571 RKSSSDRPQ
-586 KEITI
+586 K
-591 IVLTSYEFSEIEEE
+591 
-605 AKAAGVDAFIAKPL
+605 
-619 FRSRLTATLRQF
+619 TL
-631 TSGRKEKTARN
+631 A
-642 YLDELSE
+642 
-649 ADYTGK
+649 GK
-655 RILLVEDNELNRE
+655 RILLAEDNDLNAE
-668 IAVEILQMTGAEVE
+668 IAIELLSEEGLLVDRVS
-682 TAENGKI
+682 NGV
-689 AVEKVEASPKGLY
+689 ACVEKLEKVAPDFY
-702 DLIFMDIQMPV
+702 DLILMDIQMPV
-713 MNGYEATAAI
+713 MNGYDATRKI
-723 RSLPGEQ
+723 RQLEDPFRSSI
-730 GKLPIVAMTANAF
+730 PIIAMTANAF
-743 AEDVQLAK
+743 AEDRQKALFV
-751 NTGMNG
+751 GMND
-757 HIAKPLD
+757 HVAKPVD
-764 MNKLNDVLENW
+764 MNVLIPVLEKHIRTKKEN
-775 L
+775 

>member
-123 GKLIYLVDGPD
+123 GKLIYLVDGLD

-273 MSHDI
+273 MSHNI
-278 RTPMNAIVGLTA
+278 RTPMNAIIGYAELSRNHLHEPDKLSEYLS
-290 IAGANIE
+290 NIRTCG
-297 SQDRVI
+297 QKM
-303 ECLSKITESSRH
+303 LSIIDNILE
-315 LLGLINEVLDMAR
+315 IAR
-328 IESGKMTLAQEDFN
+328 IENNQIVLEESICNIEESFDSCIVMFNTAVQEKHQTITVHKQVANPYVYIDSSH
-342 LSELVDN
+342 LSE
-349 LITLTKPVLD
+349 IVL
-359 EHKHNFDIHINHI
+359 NVI
-372 EHEAVCGDSLR
+372 
-383 IQQVFVNLMS
+383 S
-393 NAIKYTPDGGNITF
+393 NAIKYTGQNGKIDCCLTQKPHEDADWCYMEI
-407 SIEEKP
+407 SIA
-413 NGFSELG
+413 
-420 CYEFTIEDNGIGMSP
+420 DNGIGMSE
-435 EFQKIM
+435 EFQAHI
-441 FDPFS
+441 FESFS
-446 RADDHRTT
+446 REHSSTISGIE
-454 RVQGTG
+454 GTG
-460 LGMAISRNIVNLMNG
+460 LGMGIVKNLVDLMHG
-475 NIKVESTLHKGTKI
+475 MIEIQSSPGKGSTF
-489 TVTIY
+489 TICIPC
-494 LELQEKEK
+494 
-502 EQDRNLMNL
+502 R
-511 PVLVVDDDKTCCEST
+511 
-526 VATLKE
+526 
-532 IGITGEWVLSGREAV
+532 
-547 ERCYAHHELKNDYFA
+547 
-562 VILDWKMPD
+562 
-571 MDGIETARQIRKRIG
+571 TARK
-586 KEITI
+586 
-591 IVLTSYEFSEIEEE
+591 EE
-605 AKAAGVDAFIAKPL
+605 AEPRKSSSDRPQK
-619 FRSRLTATLRQF
+619 TL
-631 TSGRKEKTARN
+631 A
-642 YLDELSE
+642 
-649 ADYTGK
+649 GK
-655 RILLVEDNELNRE
+655 RILLAEDNDLNAE
-668 IAVEILQMTGAEVE
+668 IAIELLSEEGLLVDRVS
-682 TAENGKI
+682 NGV
-689 AVEKVEASPKGLY
+689 ACVEKLEKAAPDFY
-702 DLIFMDIQMPV
+702 DLILMDIQMPV
-713 MNGYEATAAI
+713 MNGYDATRKI
-723 RSLPGEQ
+723 RQLEDPFRSSI
-730 GKLPIVAMTANAF
+730 PIIAMTANAF
-743 AEDVQLAK
+743 AEDRQKALFV
-751 NTGMNG
+751 GMND
-757 HIAKPLD
+757 HVAKPVD
-764 MNKLNDVLENW
+764 MNVLIPVLEKHIRTKKEN
-775 L
+775 

>member
-123 GKLIYLVDGPD
+123 GKLIYLVDGLD

-278 RTPMNAIVGLTA
+278 RTPMNAIIGYAELSLNHLHEPDKLSEYLSDIRTCGQKMLS
-290 IAGANIE
+290 IIDNILE
-297 SQDRVI
+297 I
-303 ECLSKITESSRH
+303 
-315 LLGLINEVLDMAR
+315 AR
-328 IESGKMTLAQEDFN
+328 IENNQIVLEESICNIEESFDSCIVMFNTAVQEKHQTITVHKQVANPYVYIDSSH
-342 LSELVDN
+342 LSE
-349 LITLTKPVLD
+349 IVL
-359 EHKHNFDIHINHI
+359 NVI
-372 EHEAVCGDSLR
+372 
-383 IQQVFVNLMS
+383 S
-393 NAIKYTPDGGNITF
+393 NAIKYTGQNGKIDCCLTQKPHEDADWCYMEI
-407 SIEEKP
+407 SIA
-413 NGFSELG
+413 
-420 CYEFTIEDNGIGMSP
+420 DNGIGMSE
-435 EFQKIM
+435 EFQAHI
-441 FDPFS
+441 FESFS
-446 RADDHRTT
+446 REHSSTISGIE
-454 RVQGTG
+454 GTG
-460 LGMAISRNIVNLMNG
+460 LGMGIVKNLVDLMHG
-475 NIKVESTLHKGTKI
+475 MIEIQSSPGKGSTF
-489 TVTIY
+489 TICIPC
-494 LELQEKEK
+494 
-502 EQDRNLMNL
+502 R
-511 PVLVVDDDKTCCEST
+511 
-526 VATLKE
+526 
-532 IGITGEWVLSGREAV
+532 
-547 ERCYAHHELKNDYFA
+547 
-562 VILDWKMPD
+562 
-571 MDGIETARQIRKRIG
+571 TARK
-586 KEITI
+586 
-591 IVLTSYEFSEIEEE
+591 EE
-605 AKAAGVDAFIAKPL
+605 AEPRKSSSDRPQK
-619 FRSRLTATLRQF
+619 TL
-631 TSGRKEKTARN
+631 A
-642 YLDELSE
+642 
-649 ADYTGK
+649 GK
-655 RILLVEDNELNRE
+655 RILLAEDNDLNAE
-668 IAVEILQMTGAEVE
+668 IAIELLTEEGLLVDRVS
-682 TAENGKI
+682 NGV
-689 AVEKVEASPKGLY
+689 ACVEKLEKAAPDFY
-702 DLIFMDIQMPV
+702 DLILMDIQMPV
-713 MNGYEATAAI
+713 MNGYDATRKI
-723 RSLPGEQ
+723 RQLEDPFRSSI
-730 GKLPIVAMTANAF
+730 PIIAMTANAF
-743 AEDVQLAK
+743 AEDRQKALFV
-751 NTGMNG
+751 GMND
-757 HIAKPLD
+757 HVAKPVD
-764 MNKLNDVLENW
+764 MNVLIPVLEKHIRTKKEN
-775 L
+775 

>member
-123 GKLIYLVDGPD
+123 GKLIYLVDGLD

-278 RTPMNAIVGLTA
+278 RTPMNAIIGYAELSRNHLHEPDKLSEYLS
-290 IAGANIE
+290 NIRTCG
-297 SQDRVI
+297 QKM
-303 ECLSKITESSRH
+303 LSIIDNILE
-315 LLGLINEVLDMAR
+315 IAR
-328 IESGKMTLAQEDFN
+328 IENNQIVLEESICNIEESFDSCIVMFNTAVQEKHQTITVHKQVANPYVYIDSSH
-342 LSELVDN
+342 LSE
-349 LITLTKPVLD
+349 IVL
-359 EHKHNFDIHINHI
+359 NVI
-372 EHEAVCGDSLR
+372 
-383 IQQVFVNLMS
+383 S
-393 NAIKYTPDGGNITF
+393 NAIKYTGQNGKIDCCLTQKPHEDADWCYMEI
-407 SIEEKP
+407 SIA
-413 NGFSELG
+413 
-420 CYEFTIEDNGIGMSP
+420 DNGIGISE
-435 EFQKIM
+435 EFQAHI
-441 FDPFS
+441 FESFS
-446 RADDHRTT
+446 REHSSTISGIE
-454 RVQGTG
+454 GTG
-460 LGMAISRNIVNLMNG
+460 LGMGIVKNLVDLMHG
-475 NIKVESTLHKGTKI
+475 TIEIQSSPGKGSTF
-489 TVTIY
+489 TICIPC
-494 LELQEKEK
+494 
-502 EQDRNLMNL
+502 R
-511 PVLVVDDDKTCCEST
+511 T
-526 VATLKE
+526 ALKE
-532 IGITGEWVLSGREAV
+532 EA
-547 ERCYAHHELKNDYFA
+547 E
-562 VILDWKMPD
+562 P
-571 MDGIETARQIRKRIG
+571 RKSSSDRPQ
-586 KEITI
+586 K
-591 IVLTSYEFSEIEEE
+591 
-605 AKAAGVDAFIAKPL
+605 
-619 FRSRLTATLRQF
+619 TL
-631 TSGRKEKTARN
+631 A
-642 YLDELSE
+642 
-649 ADYTGK
+649 GK
-655 RILLVEDNELNRE
+655 RILLAEDNDLNAE
-668 IAVEILQMTGAEVE
+668 IAIELLSEEGLLVDRVS
-682 TAENGKI
+682 NGV
-689 AVEKVEASPKGLY
+689 ACVEKLEKVAPDFY
-702 DLIFMDIQMPV
+702 DLILMDIQMPV
-713 MNGYEATAAI
+713 MNGYDATRKI
-723 RSLPGEQ
+723 RQLEDPFRSSI
-730 GKLPIVAMTANAF
+730 PIIAMTANAF
-743 AEDVQLAK
+743 AEDRQKALFV
-751 NTGMNG
+751 GMND
-757 HIAKPLD
+757 HVAKPVD
-764 MNKLNDVLENW
+764 MNVLIPVLEKHIRTKKEN
-775 L
+775 

>member
-123 GKLIYLVDGPD
+123 GKLIYLVDGLD

-219 IAIAAAIVALL
+219 IAIAAAIIALL

-278 RTPMNAIVGLTA
+278 RTPMNAIIGYAGLSRNHLHEPDKLSEYLS
-290 IAGANIE
+290 NIRTCG
-297 SQDRVI
+297 QKM
-303 ECLSKITESSRH
+303 LSIIDNILE
-315 LLGLINEVLDMAR
+315 IAR
-328 IESGKMTLAQEDFN
+328 IENNQIVLEESICNIEESFDSCIVMFNTAVQEKHQTITVHKQVANPYVYIDSSH
-342 LSELVDN
+342 LSE
-349 LITLTKPVLD
+349 IVL
-359 EHKHNFDIHINHI
+359 NVI
-372 EHEAVCGDSLR
+372 
-383 IQQVFVNLMS
+383 S
-393 NAIKYTPDGGNITF
+393 NAIKYTGQNGKIDCCLTQKPHEDADWCYMEI
-407 SIEEKP
+407 SIA
-413 NGFSELG
+413 
-420 CYEFTIEDNGIGMSP
+420 DNGIGMSE
-435 EFQKIM
+435 EFQAHI
-441 FDPFS
+441 FESFS
-446 RADDHRTT
+446 REHSSTISGIE
-454 RVQGTG
+454 GTG
-460 LGMAISRNIVNLMNG
+460 LGMGIVKNLVDLMHG
-475 NIKVESTLHKGTKI
+475 TIEIQSSPGKGSTF
-489 TVTIY
+489 TICIPC
-494 LELQEKEK
+494 
-502 EQDRNLMNL
+502 R
-511 PVLVVDDDKTCCEST
+511 T
-526 VATLKE
+526 ALKE
-532 IGITGEWVLSGREAV
+532 EA
-547 ERCYAHHELKNDYFA
+547 E
-562 VILDWKMPD
+562 P
-571 MDGIETARQIRKRIG
+571 RKSSSDRPQ
-586 KEITI
+586 K
-591 IVLTSYEFSEIEEE
+591 
-605 AKAAGVDAFIAKPL
+605 
-619 FRSRLTATLRQF
+619 TL
-631 TSGRKEKTARN
+631 A
-642 YLDELSE
+642 
-649 ADYTGK
+649 GK
-655 RILLVEDNELNRE
+655 RILLAEDNDLNAE
-668 IAVEILQMTGAEVE
+668 IAIELLSEEGLLVDRVS
-682 TAENGKI
+682 NGV
-689 AVEKVEASPKGLY
+689 ACVEKLEKVAPDFY
-702 DLIFMDIQMPV
+702 DLILMDIQMPV
-713 MNGYEATAAI
+713 MNGYDATRKI
-723 RSLPGEQ
+723 RQLEDPFRSSI
-730 GKLPIVAMTANAF
+730 PIIAMTANAF
-743 AEDVQLAK
+743 AEDRQKALFV
-751 NTGMNG
+751 GMND
-757 HIAKPLD
+757 HVAKPVD
-764 MNKLNDVLENW
+764 MNVLIPVLEKHIRTKKEN
-775 L
+775 

>member
-28 IFLFLLAVFLI
+28 IFLFLLTVFLI

-123 GKLIYLVDGPD
+123 GKLIYLVDGLD

-204 SAYTFLSKSSRNSLQ
+204 SAYTFLSKSSWNSLQ

-278 RTPMNAIVGLTA
+278 RTPMNAIIGYAELSRNHLHEPDKLSEYLSDIRTCGQKMLS
-290 IAGANIE
+290 IIDNILE
-297 SQDRVI
+297 I
-303 ECLSKITESSRH
+303 
-315 LLGLINEVLDMAR
+315 AR
-328 IESGKMTLAQEDFN
+328 IENNQIVLEESICNIEESFDSCIVMFNTAVQEKHQTITVHKQVANPYVYIDSSH
-342 LSELVDN
+342 LSE
-349 LITLTKPVLD
+349 IVL
-359 EHKHNFDIHINHI
+359 NVI
-372 EHEAVCGDSLR
+372 
-383 IQQVFVNLMS
+383 S
-393 NAIKYTPDGGNITF
+393 NAIKYTGQNGKIDCCLTQKPHEDADWCYMEI
-407 SIEEKP
+407 SIA
-413 NGFSELG
+413 
-420 CYEFTIEDNGIGMSP
+420 DNGIGMSE
-435 EFQKIM
+435 EFQAHI
-441 FDPFS
+441 FESFS
-446 RADDHRTT
+446 REHSSTISGIE
-454 RVQGTG
+454 GTG
-460 LGMAISRNIVNLMNG
+460 LGMGIVKNLVDLMHG
-475 NIKVESTLHKGTKI
+475 MIEIQSSPGKGSTF
-489 TVTIY
+489 TICIPC
-494 LELQEKEK
+494 
-502 EQDRNLMNL
+502 R
-511 PVLVVDDDKTCCEST
+511 
-526 VATLKE
+526 
-532 IGITGEWVLSGREAV
+532 
-547 ERCYAHHELKNDYFA
+547 
-562 VILDWKMPD
+562 
-571 MDGIETARQIRKRIG
+571 TARK
-586 KEITI
+586 
-591 IVLTSYEFSEIEEE
+591 EE
-605 AKAAGVDAFIAKPL
+605 AEPRKSSSDRPQK
-619 FRSRLTATLRQF
+619 TL
-631 TSGRKEKTARN
+631 A
-642 YLDELSE
+642 
-649 ADYTGK
+649 GK
-655 RILLVEDNELNRE
+655 RILLAEDNDLNAE
-668 IAVEILQMTGAEVE
+668 IAIELLSEEGLLVDRVS
-682 TAENGKI
+682 NGV
-689 AVEKVEASPKGLY
+689 ACVEKLEKAAPDFY
-702 DLIFMDIQMPV
+702 DLILMDIQMPV
-713 MNGYEATAAI
+713 MNGYDATRKI
-723 RSLPGEQ
+723 RQLEDPFRSSI
-730 GKLPIVAMTANAF
+730 PIIAMTANAF
-743 AEDVQLAK
+743 AEDRQKALFV
-751 NTGMNG
+751 GMND
-757 HIAKPLD
+757 HVAKPVD
-764 MNKLNDVLENW
+764 MNVLIPVLEKHIRTKKEN
-775 L
+775 

>member
-123 GKLIYLVDGPD
+123 GKLIYLVDGLD

-278 RTPMNAIVGLTA
+278 RTPMNAIIGYAELSRNHLHEPDKLSEYLSDIRTCGQKMLS
-290 IAGANIE
+290 IIDNILE
-297 SQDRVI
+297 I
-303 ECLSKITESSRH
+303 
-315 LLGLINEVLDMAR
+315 AR
-328 IESGKMTLAQEDFN
+328 IENNQIVLEESICNIEESFDSCIVMFNTAVQEKHQTITVHKQVANPYVYIDSSH
-342 LSELVDN
+342 LSE
-349 LITLTKPVLD
+349 IVL
-359 EHKHNFDIHINHI
+359 NVI
-372 EHEAVCGDSLR
+372 
-383 IQQVFVNLMS
+383 S
-393 NAIKYTPDGGNITF
+393 NAIKYTGQNGKIDCCLTQKPHEDADWCYMEI
-407 SIEEKP
+407 SIA
-413 NGFSELG
+413 
-420 CYEFTIEDNGIGMSP
+420 DNGIGMSE
-435 EFQKIM
+435 EFQAHI
-441 FDPFS
+441 FESFS
-446 RADDHRTT
+446 REHSSTISGIE
-454 RVQGTG
+454 GTG
-460 LGMAISRNIVNLMNG
+460 LGMGIVKNLVDLMHG
-475 NIKVESTLHKGTKI
+475 MIEIQSSPGKGSTF
-489 TVTIY
+489 TICIPC
-494 LELQEKEK
+494 
-502 EQDRNLMNL
+502 R
-511 PVLVVDDDKTCCEST
+511 
-526 VATLKE
+526 
-532 IGITGEWVLSGREAV
+532 
-547 ERCYAHHELKNDYFA
+547 
-562 VILDWKMPD
+562 
-571 MDGIETARQIRKRIG
+571 TARK
-586 KEITI
+586 
-591 IVLTSYEFSEIEEE
+591 EE
-605 AKAAGVDAFIAKPL
+605 AEPRKSSSDHPQK
-619 FRSRLTATLRQF
+619 TL
-631 TSGRKEKTARN
+631 A
-642 YLDELSE
+642 
-649 ADYTGK
+649 GK
-655 RILLVEDNELNRE
+655 RILLAEDNDLNAE
-668 IAVEILQMTGAEVE
+668 IAIELLTEEGLLVDRVS
-682 TAENGKI
+682 NGV
-689 AVEKVEASPKGLY
+689 ACVEKLEKAAPDFY
-702 DLIFMDIQMPV
+702 DLILMDIQMPV
-713 MNGYEATAAI
+713 MNGYDATRKI
-723 RSLPGEQ
+723 RQLEDPFRSSI
-730 GKLPIVAMTANAF
+730 PIIAMTANAF
-743 AEDVQLAK
+743 AEDRQKALFV
-751 NTGMNG
+751 GMND
-757 HIAKPLD
+757 HVAKPVD
-764 MNKLNDVLENW
+764 MNVLIPVLEKHIRTKKEN
-775 L
+775 

>member
-123 GKLIYLVDGPD
+123 GKLIYLVDGLD

-278 RTPMNAIVGLTA
+278 RTPMNAIIGYAELSRNHLHEPDKLSEYLS
-290 IAGANIE
+290 NIRTCG
-297 SQDRVI
+297 QKM
-303 ECLSKITESSRH
+303 LSIIDNILE
-315 LLGLINEVLDMAR
+315 IAR
-328 IESGKMTLAQEDFN
+328 IENNQIVLEESICNIEESFDSCIVMFNTAVQEKHQTITVHKQVANPYVYIDSSH
-342 LSELVDN
+342 LSE
-349 LITLTKPVLD
+349 IVL
-359 EHKHNFDIHINHI
+359 NVI
-372 EHEAVCGDSLR
+372 
-383 IQQVFVNLMS
+383 S
-393 NAIKYTPDGGNITF
+393 NAIKYTGQNGKIDCCLTQKPHEDADWCYMEI
-407 SIEEKP
+407 SIA
-413 NGFSELG
+413 
-420 CYEFTIEDNGIGMSP
+420 DNGIGMSE
-435 EFQKIM
+435 EFQAHI
-441 FDPFS
+441 FESFS
-446 RADDHRTT
+446 REHSSTISGIE
-454 RVQGTG
+454 GTG
-460 LGMAISRNIVNLMNG
+460 LGMGIVKNLVDLMHG
-475 NIKVESTLHKGTKI
+475 TIEIQSSPGKGSTF
-489 TVTIY
+489 TICIPC
-494 LELQEKEK
+494 
-502 EQDRNLMNL
+502 R
-511 PVLVVDDDKTCCEST
+511 T
-526 VATLKE
+526 ALKE
-532 IGITGEWVLSGREAV
+532 EA
-547 ERCYAHHELKNDYFA
+547 E
-562 VILDWKMPD
+562 P
-571 MDGIETARQIRKRIG
+571 RKSSSDRPQ
-586 KEITI
+586 K
-591 IVLTSYEFSEIEEE
+591 
-605 AKAAGVDAFIAKPL
+605 
-619 FRSRLTATLRQF
+619 TL
-631 TSGRKEKTARN
+631 A
-642 YLDELSE
+642 
-649 ADYTGK
+649 GK
-655 RILLVEDNELNRE
+655 RILLAEDNDLNAE
-668 IAVEILQMTGAEVE
+668 IAIELLSEEGLLVDRVS
-682 TAENGKI
+682 NGV
-689 AVEKVEASPKGLY
+689 ACVEKLEKVAPDFY
-702 DLIFMDIQMPV
+702 DLILMDIQMPV
-713 MNGYEATAAI
+713 MNGYDATRKI
-723 RSLPGEQ
+723 RQLEDSFRSSI
-730 GKLPIVAMTANAF
+730 PIIAMTANAF
-743 AEDVQLAK
+743 AEDRQKALFV
-751 NTGMNG
+751 GMND
-757 HIAKPLD
+757 HVAKPVD
-764 MNKLNDVLENW
+764 MNVLIPVLEKHIRTKKEN
-775 L
+775 

>member
-52 STLEAN
+52 ITLEAN

-123 GKLIYLVDGPD
+123 GKLIYLVDGLD

-278 RTPMNAIVGLTA
+278 RTPMNAIIGYAELSRNHLHEPDKLSEYLSDIRTCGQKMLS
-290 IAGANIE
+290 IIDNILE
-297 SQDRVI
+297 I
-303 ECLSKITESSRH
+303 
-315 LLGLINEVLDMAR
+315 AR
-328 IESGKMTLAQEDFN
+328 IENNQIVLEESICNIEESFDSCIVMFNTAVQEKHQTITVHKQVANPYVYIDSSH
-342 LSELVDN
+342 LSE
-349 LITLTKPVLD
+349 IVL
-359 EHKHNFDIHINHI
+359 NVI
-372 EHEAVCGDSLR
+372 
-383 IQQVFVNLMS
+383 S
-393 NAIKYTPDGGNITF
+393 NAIKYTGQNGKIDCCLTQKPHEDADWCYMEI
-407 SIEEKP
+407 SIA
-413 NGFSELG
+413 
-420 CYEFTIEDNGIGMSP
+420 DNGIGMSE
-435 EFQKIM
+435 EFQAHI
-441 FDPFS
+441 FESFS
-446 RADDHRTT
+446 REHSSTISGIE
-454 RVQGTG
+454 GTG
-460 LGMAISRNIVNLMNG
+460 LGMGIVKNLVDLMHG
-475 NIKVESTLHKGTKI
+475 MIEIQSSPGKGSTF
-489 TVTIY
+489 TICIPC
-494 LELQEKEK
+494 
-502 EQDRNLMNL
+502 R
-511 PVLVVDDDKTCCEST
+511 
-526 VATLKE
+526 
-532 IGITGEWVLSGREAV
+532 
-547 ERCYAHHELKNDYFA
+547 
-562 VILDWKMPD
+562 
-571 MDGIETARQIRKRIG
+571 TARK
-586 KEITI
+586 
-591 IVLTSYEFSEIEEE
+591 EE
-605 AKAAGVDAFIAKPL
+605 AEPRKSSSDRPQK
-619 FRSRLTATLRQF
+619 TL
-631 TSGRKEKTARN
+631 A
-642 YLDELSE
+642 
-649 ADYTGK
+649 GK
-655 RILLVEDNELNRE
+655 RILLAEDNDLNAE
-668 IAVEILQMTGAEVE
+668 IAIELLSEEGLLVDRVS
-682 TAENGKI
+682 NGV
-689 AVEKVEASPKGLY
+689 ACVEKLEKAAPDFY
-702 DLIFMDIQMPV
+702 DLILMDIQMPV
-713 MNGYEATAAI
+713 MNGYDATRKI
-723 RSLPGEQ
+723 RQLEDPFRSSI
-730 GKLPIVAMTANAF
+730 PIIAMTANAF
-743 AEDVQLAK
+743 AEDRQKALFV
-751 NTGMNG
+751 GMND
-757 HIAKPLD
+757 HVAKPVD
-764 MNKLNDVLENW
+764 MNVLIPVLEKHIRTQKEN
-775 L
+775 

>member
-58 VDQNITCS
+58 IDQNITCS

-123 GKLIYLVDGPD
+123 GKLIYLVDGLD

-278 RTPMNAIVGLTA
+278 RTPMNAIIGYAELSRNHLHEPDKLSEYLS
-290 IAGANIE
+290 NIRTCG
-297 SQDRVI
+297 QKM
-303 ECLSKITESSRH
+303 LSIIDNILE
-315 LLGLINEVLDMAR
+315 IAR
-328 IESGKMTLAQEDFN
+328 IENNQIVLEESICNIEESFDSCIVMFNTAVQEKHQTITVHKQVANPYVYIDSSH
-342 LSELVDN
+342 LSE
-349 LITLTKPVLD
+349 IVL
-359 EHKHNFDIHINHI
+359 NVI
-372 EHEAVCGDSLR
+372 
-383 IQQVFVNLMS
+383 S
-393 NAIKYTPDGGNITF
+393 NAIKYTGQNGKIDCCLTQKPHEDADWCYMEI
-407 SIEEKP
+407 SIA
-413 NGFSELG
+413 
-420 CYEFTIEDNGIGMSP
+420 DNGIGMSE
-435 EFQKIM
+435 EFQAHI
-441 FDPFS
+441 FESFS
-446 RADDHRTT
+446 REHSSTISGIE
-454 RVQGTG
+454 GTG
-460 LGMAISRNIVNLMNG
+460 LGMGIVKNLVDLMHG
-475 NIKVESTLHKGTKI
+475 TIEIQSSPGKGSTF
-489 TVTIY
+489 TICIPC
-494 LELQEKEK
+494 
-502 EQDRNLMNL
+502 R
-511 PVLVVDDDKTCCEST
+511 T
-526 VATLKE
+526 ALKE
-532 IGITGEWVLSGREAV
+532 EA
-547 ERCYAHHELKNDYFA
+547 E
-562 VILDWKMPD
+562 P
-571 MDGIETARQIRKRIG
+571 RKSSSDRPQ
-586 KEITI
+586 K
-591 IVLTSYEFSEIEEE
+591 
-605 AKAAGVDAFIAKPL
+605 
-619 FRSRLTATLRQF
+619 TL
-631 TSGRKEKTARN
+631 A
-642 YLDELSE
+642 
-649 ADYTGK
+649 GK
-655 RILLVEDNELNRE
+655 RILLAEDNDLNAE
-668 IAVEILQMTGAEVE
+668 IAIELLSEEGLLVDRVS
-682 TAENGKI
+682 NGV
-689 AVEKVEASPKGLY
+689 ACVEKLEKVAPDFY
-702 DLIFMDIQMPV
+702 DLILMDIQMPV
-713 MNGYEATAAI
+713 MNGYDATRKI
-723 RSLPGEQ
+723 RQLEDPFRSSI
-730 GKLPIVAMTANAF
+730 PIIAMTANAF
-743 AEDVQLAK
+743 AEDRQKALFV
-751 NTGMNG
+751 GMND
-757 HIAKPLD
+757 HVAKPVD
-764 MNKLNDVLENW
+764 MNVLIPVLEKHIRTKKEN
-775 L
+775 

>member
-123 GKLIYLVDGPD
+123 GKLIYLVDGLD

-191 EIIGALCIEMDME
+191 EIIDALCIEMDME

-258 AAEAANKAKSAFLFN
+258 AAQAANKAKSAFLFN

-278 RTPMNAIVGLTA
+278 RTPMNAIIGYAGLSRNHLHEPDKLSEYLS
-290 IAGANIE
+290 NIRTCG
-297 SQDRVI
+297 QKM
-303 ECLSKITESSRH
+303 LSIIDNILE
-315 LLGLINEVLDMAR
+315 IAR
-328 IESGKMTLAQEDFN
+328 IENNQIVLEESICNIEESFDSCIVMFNTAVQEKHQTITVHKQVANPYVYIDSSH
-342 LSELVDN
+342 LSE
-349 LITLTKPVLD
+349 IVL
-359 EHKHNFDIHINHI
+359 NVI
-372 EHEAVCGDSLR
+372 
-383 IQQVFVNLMS
+383 S
-393 NAIKYTPDGGNITF
+393 NAIKYTGQNGKIDCCLTQKPHEDADWCYMEI
-407 SIEEKP
+407 SIA
-413 NGFSELG
+413 
-420 CYEFTIEDNGIGMSP
+420 DNGIGMSE
-435 EFQKIM
+435 EFQAHI
-441 FDPFS
+441 FESFS
-446 RADDHRTT
+446 REHSSTISGIE
-454 RVQGTG
+454 GTG
-460 LGMAISRNIVNLMNG
+460 LGMGIVKNLVDLMHG
-475 NIKVESTLHKGTKI
+475 TIEIQSSPGKGSTF
-489 TVTIY
+489 TICIPC
-494 LELQEKEK
+494 
-502 EQDRNLMNL
+502 R
-511 PVLVVDDDKTCCEST
+511 
-526 VATLKE
+526 
-532 IGITGEWVLSGREAV
+532 
-547 ERCYAHHELKNDYFA
+547 
-562 VILDWKMPD
+562 
-571 MDGIETARQIRKRIG
+571 TARKEETEPRKSSSDRPQ
-586 KEITI
+586 K
-591 IVLTSYEFSEIEEE
+591 
-605 AKAAGVDAFIAKPL
+605 
-619 FRSRLTATLRQF
+619 TL
-631 TSGRKEKTARN
+631 A
-642 YLDELSE
+642 
-649 ADYTGK
+649 GK
-655 RILLVEDNELNRE
+655 RILLAEDNDLNAE
-668 IAVEILQMTGAEVE
+668 IAIELLSEEGLLVDRVS
-682 TAENGKI
+682 NGV
-689 AVEKVEASPKGLY
+689 ACVEKLEKAAPDFY
-702 DLIFMDIQMPV
+702 DLILMDIQMPV
-713 MNGYEATAAI
+713 MNGYDATRKI
-723 RSLPGEQ
+723 RQLEDPFRSSI
-730 GKLPIVAMTANAF
+730 PIIAMTANAF
-743 AEDVQLAK
+743 AEDRQKALFV
-751 NTGMNG
+751 GMND
-757 HIAKPLD
+757 HVAKPVD
-764 MNKLNDVLENW
+764 MNVLIPVLEKHIRTKKEN
-775 L
+775 

>member
-123 GKLIYLVDGPD
+123 GKLIYLVDGLD

-219 IAIAAAIVALL
+219 IAIAAAIIALL

-278 RTPMNAIVGLTA
+278 RTPMNAIIGYAGLSRNHLHEPDKLSEYLS
-290 IAGANIE
+290 NIRTCG
-297 SQDRVI
+297 QKM
-303 ECLSKITESSRH
+303 LSIIDNILE
-315 LLGLINEVLDMAR
+315 IAR
-328 IESGKMTLAQEDFN
+328 IENNQIVLEESICNIEESFDSCIVMFNTAVQEKHQTITVHKQVANPYVYIDSSH
-342 LSELVDN
+342 LSE
-349 LITLTKPVLD
+349 IVL
-359 EHKHNFDIHINHI
+359 NVI
-372 EHEAVCGDSLR
+372 
-383 IQQVFVNLMS
+383 S
-393 NAIKYTPDGGNITF
+393 NAIKYTGQNGKIDCCLTQKPHEDADWCYMEI
-407 SIEEKP
+407 SIA
-413 NGFSELG
+413 
-420 CYEFTIEDNGIGMSP
+420 DNGIGMSE
-435 EFQKIM
+435 EFQAHI
-441 FDPFS
+441 FESFS
-446 RADDHRTT
+446 REHSSTISGIE
-454 RVQGTG
+454 GTG
-460 LGMAISRNIVNLMNG
+460 LGMGIVKNLVDLMHG
-475 NIKVESTLHKGTKI
+475 TIEIQSSPGKGSTF
-489 TVTIY
+489 TICIPC
-494 LELQEKEK
+494 
-502 EQDRNLMNL
+502 R
-511 PVLVVDDDKTCCEST
+511 T
-526 VATLKE
+526 ALKE
-532 IGITGEWVLSGREAV
+532 EA
-547 ERCYAHHELKNDYFA
+547 E
-562 VILDWKMPD
+562 P
-571 MDGIETARQIRKRIG
+571 RKSSSDRPQ
-586 KEITI
+586 K
-591 IVLTSYEFSEIEEE
+591 
-605 AKAAGVDAFIAKPL
+605 
-619 FRSRLTATLRQF
+619 TL
-631 TSGRKEKTARN
+631 A
-642 YLDELSE
+642 
-649 ADYTGK
+649 GK
-655 RILLVEDNELNRE
+655 RILLAEDNDLNAE
-668 IAVEILQMTGAEVE
+668 IAIELLSEEGLLVDRVS
-682 TAENGKI
+682 NGV
-689 AVEKVEASPKGLY
+689 ACVEKLEKVAPDFY
-702 DLIFMDIQMPV
+702 DLILMDIQMPV
-713 MNGYEATAAI
+713 MNGYDATRKI
-723 RSLPGEQ
+723 RQLDDPFRSSI
-730 GKLPIVAMTANAF
+730 PIIAMTANAF
-743 AEDVQLAK
+743 AEDRQKALFV
-751 NTGMNG
+751 GMND
-757 HIAKPLD
+757 HVAKPVD
-764 MNKLNDVLENW
+764 MNVLIPVLEKHIRTKKEN
-775 L
+775 

>member
-123 GKLIYLVDGPD
+123 GKLIYLVDGLD

-175 HIFTACYPVKA
+175 HIFTACYTVKA

-278 RTPMNAIVGLTA
+278 RTPMNAIIGYAELSRNHLHEPDKLSEYLS
-290 IAGANIE
+290 NIRTCG
-297 SQDRVI
+297 QKM
-303 ECLSKITESSRH
+303 LSIIDNILE
-315 LLGLINEVLDMAR
+315 IAR
-328 IESGKMTLAQEDFN
+328 IENNQIVLEESICNIEESFDSCIVMFNTAVQEKHQTITVHKQVANPYVYIDSSH
-342 LSELVDN
+342 LSE
-349 LITLTKPVLD
+349 IVL
-359 EHKHNFDIHINHI
+359 NVI
-372 EHEAVCGDSLR
+372 
-383 IQQVFVNLMS
+383 S
-393 NAIKYTPDGGNITF
+393 NAIKYTGQNGKIDCCLTQKPHEDANWCYMEI
-407 SIEEKP
+407 SIA
-413 NGFSELG
+413 
-420 CYEFTIEDNGIGMSP
+420 DNGIGMSE
-435 EFQKIM
+435 EFQAHI
-441 FDPFS
+441 FESFS
-446 RADDHRTT
+446 REHSSTISGIE
-454 RVQGTG
+454 GTG
-460 LGMAISRNIVNLMNG
+460 LGMGIVKNLVDLMHG
-475 NIKVESTLHKGTKI
+475 TIEIQSSPGKGSTF
-489 TVTIY
+489 TICIPC
-494 LELQEKEK
+494 
-502 EQDRNLMNL
+502 R
-511 PVLVVDDDKTCCEST
+511 
-526 VATLKE
+526 
-532 IGITGEWVLSGREAV
+532 
-547 ERCYAHHELKNDYFA
+547 
-562 VILDWKMPD
+562 
-571 MDGIETARQIRKRIG
+571 TARK
-586 KEITI
+586 
-591 IVLTSYEFSEIEEE
+591 EE
-605 AKAAGVDAFIAKPL
+605 AEPRKSSSDRPQKTLAGKMILLAEDNDLNAEIAIELLSEEGLLVDRVSNGVACVEKLEKAAPDF
-619 FRSRLTATLRQF
+619 
-631 TSGRKEKTARN
+631 
-642 YLDELSE
+642 
-649 ADYTGK
+649 
-655 RILLVEDNELNRE
+655 
-668 IAVEILQMTGAEVE
+668 
-682 TAENGKI
+682 
-689 AVEKVEASPKGLY
+689 Y
-702 DLIFMDIQMPV
+702 DLILMDIQMPV
-713 MNGYEATAAI
+713 MNGYDATRKI
-723 RSLPGEQ
+723 RQLEDPFRSSI
-730 GKLPIVAMTANAF
+730 PIIAMTANAF
-743 AEDVQLAK
+743 AEDRQKALFV
-751 NTGMNG
+751 GMND
-757 HIAKPLD
+757 HVAKPVD
-764 MNKLNDVLENW
+764 MNVLIPVLEKHIRTKKKIKSEIPIRSVSG
-775 L
+775 

>member
-1 MSKPRHADKDSAPTS
+1 MSKSRHADKDSAPTS

-87 VDNMSSER
+87 VDDMSSEQ

-123 GKLIYLVDGPD
+123 GKLIYLVDGLD

-278 RTPMNAIVGLTA
+278 RTPMNAIIGYAELSRNHLHEPDKLSEYLS
-290 IAGANIE
+290 NIRTCG
-297 SQDRVI
+297 QKM
-303 ECLSKITESSRH
+303 LSIIDNILE
-315 LLGLINEVLDMAR
+315 IAR
-328 IESGKMTLAQEDFN
+328 IENNQIVLEESICNIEESFDSCIVMFNTAVQEKHQTITVHKQVANPYVYIDSSH
-342 LSELVDN
+342 LSE
-349 LITLTKPVLD
+349 IVL
-359 EHKHNFDIHINHI
+359 NVI
-372 EHEAVCGDSLR
+372 
-383 IQQVFVNLMS
+383 S
-393 NAIKYTPDGGNITF
+393 NAIKYTGQNGKIDCCLTQKPHEDADWCYMEI
-407 SIEEKP
+407 SIA
-413 NGFSELG
+413 
-420 CYEFTIEDNGIGMSP
+420 DNGIGMSE
-435 EFQKIM
+435 EFQAHI
-441 FDPFS
+441 FESFS
-446 RADDHRTT
+446 REHSSTISGIE
-454 RVQGTG
+454 GTG
-460 LGMAISRNIVNLMNG
+460 LGMGIVKNLVDLMHG
-475 NIKVESTLHKGTKI
+475 TIEIQSSPGKGSTF
-489 TVTIY
+489 TICIPC
-494 LELQEKEK
+494 
-502 EQDRNLMNL
+502 R
-511 PVLVVDDDKTCCEST
+511 
-526 VATLKE
+526 
-532 IGITGEWVLSGREAV
+532 
-547 ERCYAHHELKNDYFA
+547 
-562 VILDWKMPD
+562 
-571 MDGIETARQIRKRIG
+571 TARK
-586 KEITI
+586 
-591 IVLTSYEFSEIEEE
+591 EE
-605 AKAAGVDAFIAKPL
+605 AEPRKSSSDRPQK
-619 FRSRLTATLRQF
+619 TL
-631 TSGRKEKTARN
+631 A
-642 YLDELSE
+642 
-649 ADYTGK
+649 GK
-655 RILLVEDNELNRE
+655 RILLAEDNDLNAE
-668 IAVEILQMTGAEVE
+668 IAIELLSEEGLLVDRVS
-682 TAENGKI
+682 NGV
-689 AVEKVEASPKGLY
+689 ACVEKLEKAAPDFY
-702 DLIFMDIQMPV
+702 DLILMDIQMPV
-713 MNGYEATAAI
+713 MNGYDATRKI
-723 RSLPGEQ
+723 RQLEDPFRSSI
-730 GKLPIVAMTANAF
+730 PIIAMTANAF
-743 AEDVQLAK
+743 AEDRQKALFV
-751 NTGMNG
+751 GMND
-757 HIAKPLD
+757 HVAKPVD
-764 MNKLNDVLENW
+764 MNVLIPVLEKHIRTKKEN
-775 L
+775 

>member
-1 MSKPRHADKDSAPTS
+1 MSKPRHGDKDSAPTS

-123 GKLIYLVDGPD
+123 GKLIYLVDGLD

-278 RTPMNAIVGLTA
+278 RTPMNAIIGYAELSRNHLHEPDKLSEYLS
-290 IAGANIE
+290 NIRTCG
-297 SQDRVI
+297 QKM
-303 ECLSKITESSRH
+303 LSIIDNILE
-315 LLGLINEVLDMAR
+315 IAR
-328 IESGKMTLAQEDFN
+328 IENNQIVLEESICNIEESFDSCIVMFNTAVQEKHQTITVHKQVANPYVYIDSSH
-342 LSELVDN
+342 LSE
-349 LITLTKPVLD
+349 IVL
-359 EHKHNFDIHINHI
+359 NVISNVI
-372 EHEAVCGDSLR
+372 
-383 IQQVFVNLMS
+383 S
-393 NAIKYTPDGGNITF
+393 NAIKYTGQNGKIDCCLTQKPHKDADWCYMEI
-407 SIEEKP
+407 SIA
-413 NGFSELG
+413 
-420 CYEFTIEDNGIGMSP
+420 DNGIGMSE
-435 EFQKIM
+435 EFQAHI
-441 FDPFS
+441 FESFS
-446 RADDHRTT
+446 REHSSTISGIE
-454 RVQGTG
+454 GTG
-460 LGMAISRNIVNLMNG
+460 LGMGIVKNLVDLMHG
-475 NIKVESTLHKGTKI
+475 TIEIQSSPGKGSTF
-489 TVTIY
+489 TICIPC
-494 LELQEKEK
+494 
-502 EQDRNLMNL
+502 R
-511 PVLVVDDDKTCCEST
+511 
-526 VATLKE
+526 
-532 IGITGEWVLSGREAV
+532 
-547 ERCYAHHELKNDYFA
+547 
-562 VILDWKMPD
+562 
-571 MDGIETARQIRKRIG
+571 TARK
-586 KEITI
+586 
-591 IVLTSYEFSEIEEE
+591 EE
-605 AKAAGVDAFIAKPL
+605 AEPRKSSSDRPQK
-619 FRSRLTATLRQF
+619 TL
-631 TSGRKEKTARN
+631 A
-642 YLDELSE
+642 
-649 ADYTGK
+649 GK
-655 RILLVEDNELNRE
+655 RILLAEDNDLNAE
-668 IAVEILQMTGAEVE
+668 IAIELLSEEGLLVDRVS
-682 TAENGKI
+682 NGV
-689 AVEKVEASPKGLY
+689 ACVEKLEKAAPDFY
-702 DLIFMDIQMPV
+702 DLILMDIQMPV
-713 MNGYEATAAI
+713 MNGYDATRKI
-723 RSLPGEQ
+723 RQLEDPFRSSI
-730 GKLPIVAMTANAF
+730 PIIAMTANAF
-743 AEDVQLAK
+743 AEDRQKALFV
-751 NTGMNG
+751 GMND
-757 HIAKPLD
+757 HVAKPVD
-764 MNKLNDVLENW
+764 MNVLIPVLEKHIRTKKEN
-775 L
+775 

>member
-109 NSTRYLYTAKRNSE
+109 NSTRYLYTAKSNSE
-123 GKLIYLVDGPD
+123 GKLIYLVDGLD

-278 RTPMNAIVGLTA
+278 RTPMNAIIGYAELSQNHLHEPDKLSEYLS
-290 IAGANIE
+290 NIRTCG
-297 SQDRVI
+297 QKM
-303 ECLSKITESSRH
+303 LSIIDNILE
-315 LLGLINEVLDMAR
+315 IAR
-328 IESGKMTLAQEDFN
+328 IENNQIVLEESICNIEESFDSCIVMFNTAVQEKHQTITVHKQVANPYVYIDSSH
-342 LSELVDN
+342 LSE
-349 LITLTKPVLD
+349 IVL
-359 EHKHNFDIHINHI
+359 NVI
-372 EHEAVCGDSLR
+372 
-383 IQQVFVNLMS
+383 S
-393 NAIKYTPDGGNITF
+393 NAIKYTGQNGKIDCCLTQKPHEDADWCYMEI
-407 SIEEKP
+407 SIA
-413 NGFSELG
+413 
-420 CYEFTIEDNGIGMSP
+420 DNGIGMSE
-435 EFQKIM
+435 EFQAHI
-441 FDPFS
+441 FESFS
-446 RADDHRTT
+446 REHSSTISGIE
-454 RVQGTG
+454 GTG
-460 LGMAISRNIVNLMNG
+460 LGMGIVKNLVDLMHG
-475 NIKVESTLHKGTKI
+475 TIEIQSSPGKGSTF
-489 TVTIY
+489 TICIPC
-494 LELQEKEK
+494 
-502 EQDRNLMNL
+502 R
-511 PVLVVDDDKTCCEST
+511 
-526 VATLKE
+526 
-532 IGITGEWVLSGREAV
+532 
-547 ERCYAHHELKNDYFA
+547 
-562 VILDWKMPD
+562 
-571 MDGIETARQIRKRIG
+571 TARK
-586 KEITI
+586 
-591 IVLTSYEFSEIEEE
+591 EE
-605 AKAAGVDAFIAKPL
+605 AEPRKSSSDRPQK
-619 FRSRLTATLRQF
+619 TL
-631 TSGRKEKTARN
+631 A
-642 YLDELSE
+642 
-649 ADYTGK
+649 GK
-655 RILLVEDNELNRE
+655 RILLAEDNDLNAE
-668 IAVEILQMTGAEVE
+668 IAIELLSEEGLLVDRVS
-682 TAENGKI
+682 NGV
-689 AVEKVEASPKGLY
+689 ACVEKLEKVAPDFY
-702 DLIFMDIQMPV
+702 DLILMDIQMPV
-713 MNGYEATAAI
+713 MNGYDATRKI
-723 RSLPGEQ
+723 RQLEDPFRSSI
-730 GKLPIVAMTANAF
+730 PIIAMTANAF
-743 AEDVQLAK
+743 AEDRQKALFV
-751 NTGMNG
+751 GMND
-757 HIAKPLD
+757 HVAKPVD
-764 MNKLNDVLENW
+764 MNVLIPVLEKHIRTKKEN
-775 L
+775 

>member
-123 GKLIYLVDGPD
+123 GKLIYLVDGLD

-278 RTPMNAIVGLTA
+278 RTPMNAIIGYAELSLNHLHEPDKLSEYLSDIRTCGQKMLS
-290 IAGANIE
+290 IIDNILE
-297 SQDRVI
+297 I
-303 ECLSKITESSRH
+303 
-315 LLGLINEVLDMAR
+315 AR
-328 IESGKMTLAQEDFN
+328 IENNQIVLEESICNIEESFDSCIVMFNTAVQEKHQTITVHKQVANPYVYIDSSH
-342 LSELVDN
+342 LSE
-349 LITLTKPVLD
+349 IVL
-359 EHKHNFDIHINHI
+359 NVI
-372 EHEAVCGDSLR
+372 
-383 IQQVFVNLMS
+383 S
-393 NAIKYTPDGGNITF
+393 NAIKYTGQNGKIDCCLTQKPHEDADWCYMEI
-407 SIEEKP
+407 SIA
-413 NGFSELG
+413 
-420 CYEFTIEDNGIGMSP
+420 DNGIGMSE
-435 EFQKIM
+435 EFQAHI
-441 FDPFS
+441 FESFS
-446 RADDHRTT
+446 REHSSTISGIE
-454 RVQGTG
+454 GTG
-460 LGMAISRNIVNLMNG
+460 LGMGIVKNLVDLMHG
-475 NIKVESTLHKGTKI
+475 TIEIQSSPGKGSTF
-489 TVTIY
+489 TICIPC
-494 LELQEKEK
+494 
-502 EQDRNLMNL
+502 R
-511 PVLVVDDDKTCCEST
+511 T
-526 VATLKE
+526 ALKE
-532 IGITGEWVLSGREAV
+532 EA
-547 ERCYAHHELKNDYFA
+547 E
-562 VILDWKMPD
+562 P
-571 MDGIETARQIRKRIG
+571 RKSSSDRPQ
-586 KEITI
+586 K
-591 IVLTSYEFSEIEEE
+591 
-605 AKAAGVDAFIAKPL
+605 
-619 FRSRLTATLRQF
+619 TL
-631 TSGRKEKTARN
+631 A
-642 YLDELSE
+642 
-649 ADYTGK
+649 GK
-655 RILLVEDNELNRE
+655 RILLAEDNDLNAE
-668 IAVEILQMTGAEVE
+668 IAIELLSEEGLLVDRVS
-682 TAENGKI
+682 NGV
-689 AVEKVEASPKGLY
+689 ACVEKLEKAAPDFY
-702 DLIFMDIQMPV
+702 DLILMDIQMPV
-713 MNGYEATAAI
+713 MNGYDATRKI
-723 RSLPGEQ
+723 RQLEDPFRSSI
-730 GKLPIVAMTANAF
+730 PIIAMTANAF
-743 AEDVQLAK
+743 AEDRQKALFV
-751 NTGMNG
+751 GMND
-757 HIAKPLD
+757 HVAKPVD
-764 MNKLNDVLENW
+764 MNVLIPVLEKHIRTKKEN
-775 L
+775 

>member
-28 IFLFLLAVFLI
+28 IFLFLLTVFLI

-123 GKLIYLVDGPD
+123 GKLIYLVDGLD

-278 RTPMNAIVGLTA
+278 RTPMNAIIGYAELSRNHLHEPDKLSEYLSDIRTCGQKMLS
-290 IAGANIE
+290 IIDNILE
-297 SQDRVI
+297 I
-303 ECLSKITESSRH
+303 
-315 LLGLINEVLDMAR
+315 AR
-328 IESGKMTLAQEDFN
+328 IENNQIVLEESICNIEESFDSCIVMFNTAVQEKHQTITVHKQVANPYVYIDSSH
-342 LSELVDN
+342 LSE
-349 LITLTKPVLD
+349 IVL
-359 EHKHNFDIHINHI
+359 NVI
-372 EHEAVCGDSLR
+372 
-383 IQQVFVNLMS
+383 S
-393 NAIKYTPDGGNITF
+393 NAIKYTGQNGKIDCCLTQKPHEDADWCYMEI
-407 SIEEKP
+407 SIA
-413 NGFSELG
+413 
-420 CYEFTIEDNGIGMSP
+420 DNGIGMSE
-435 EFQKIM
+435 EFQAHI
-441 FDPFS
+441 FESFS
-446 RADDHRTT
+446 REHSSTISGIE
-454 RVQGTG
+454 GTG
-460 LGMAISRNIVNLMNG
+460 LGMGIVKNLVDLMHG
-475 NIKVESTLHKGTKI
+475 MIEIQSSPGKGSTF
-489 TVTIY
+489 TICIPC
-494 LELQEKEK
+494 
-502 EQDRNLMNL
+502 R
-511 PVLVVDDDKTCCEST
+511 T
-526 VATLKE
+526 ALKE
-532 IGITGEWVLSGREAV
+532 EA
-547 ERCYAHHELKNDYFA
+547 E
-562 VILDWKMPD
+562 P
-571 MDGIETARQIRKRIG
+571 RKSSSDRPQ
-586 KEITI
+586 K
-591 IVLTSYEFSEIEEE
+591 
-605 AKAAGVDAFIAKPL
+605 
-619 FRSRLTATLRQF
+619 TL
-631 TSGRKEKTARN
+631 A
-642 YLDELSE
+642 
-649 ADYTGK
+649 GK
-655 RILLVEDNELNRE
+655 RILLAEDNDLNAE
-668 IAVEILQMTGAEVE
+668 IAIELLSEEGLLVDRVS
-682 TAENGKI
+682 NGV
-689 AVEKVEASPKGLY
+689 ACVEKLEKAAPDFY
-702 DLIFMDIQMPV
+702 DLILMDIQMPV
-713 MNGYEATAAI
+713 MNGYDATRKI
-723 RSLPGEQ
+723 RQLEDPFRSSI
-730 GKLPIVAMTANAF
+730 PIIAMTANAF
-743 AEDVQLAK
+743 AEDRQKALFV
-751 NTGMNG
+751 GMND
-757 HIAKPLD
+757 HVAKPVD
-764 MNKLNDVLENW
+764 MNVLIPVLEKHIRTKKEN
-775 L
+775 

>member
-1 MSKPRHADKDSAPTS
+1 MSKPKHADKDSAPTS

-87 VDNMSSER
+87 VDDMSSER

-123 GKLIYLVDGPD
+123 GKLIYLVDGLD

-278 RTPMNAIVGLTA
+278 RTPMNAIIGYAELSRNHLHEPDKLSEYLS
-290 IAGANIE
+290 NIRTCG
-297 SQDRVI
+297 QKM
-303 ECLSKITESSRH
+303 LSIIDNILE
-315 LLGLINEVLDMAR
+315 IAR
-328 IESGKMTLAQEDFN
+328 IENNQIVLEESICNIEESFDSCIVMFNTAVQERHQTITVHKQVANPYVYIDSSH
-342 LSELVDN
+342 LSE
-349 LITLTKPVLD
+349 IVL
-359 EHKHNFDIHINHI
+359 NVI
-372 EHEAVCGDSLR
+372 
-383 IQQVFVNLMS
+383 S
-393 NAIKYTPDGGNITF
+393 NAIKYTGQNGKIDCCLTQKPHEDADWCYMKI
-407 SIEEKP
+407 SIA
-413 NGFSELG
+413 
-420 CYEFTIEDNGIGMSP
+420 DNGIGMSE
-435 EFQKIM
+435 EFQTHI
-441 FDPFS
+441 FESFS
-446 RADDHRTT
+446 REHSSTISGIE
-454 RVQGTG
+454 GTG
-460 LGMAISRNIVNLMNG
+460 LGMGIVKNLVDLMHG
-475 NIKVESTLHKGTKI
+475 TIEIQSSPGKGSTF
-489 TVTIY
+489 TICIPC
-494 LELQEKEK
+494 
-502 EQDRNLMNL
+502 R
-511 PVLVVDDDKTCCEST
+511 
-526 VATLKE
+526 
-532 IGITGEWVLSGREAV
+532 
-547 ERCYAHHELKNDYFA
+547 
-562 VILDWKMPD
+562 
-571 MDGIETARQIRKRIG
+571 TARK
-586 KEITI
+586 
-591 IVLTSYEFSEIEEE
+591 EE
-605 AKAAGVDAFIAKPL
+605 AEPRKSSSDRPQKTLAGKRSLLAEDNDLNAEIAIELLSEEGLLVDRVSNGVACVEKLEKAAPDF
-619 FRSRLTATLRQF
+619 
-631 TSGRKEKTARN
+631 
-642 YLDELSE
+642 
-649 ADYTGK
+649 
-655 RILLVEDNELNRE
+655 
-668 IAVEILQMTGAEVE
+668 
-682 TAENGKI
+682 
-689 AVEKVEASPKGLY
+689 Y
-702 DLIFMDIQMPV
+702 DLILMDIQMPV
-713 MNGYEATAAI
+713 MNGYDATRKI
-723 RSLPGEQ
+723 RQLENPFRSSI
-730 GKLPIVAMTANAF
+730 PIIAMTANAF
-743 AEDVQLAK
+743 AEDRQKALFV
-751 NTGMNG
+751 GMND
-757 HIAKPLD
+757 HVAKPVD
-764 MNKLNDVLENW
+764 MNVLIPVLEKHIRTKKEN
-775 L
+775 